1 MRFILQWLK
10 KNKRGAAITEYAVIL
25 AFVAFVGTT
34 FVDGNMSGSINGIIK
49 NVASLLGIETSGGN
63 ILLGSGGLKKQYI
76 NGNLSFDNEN
86 SIVDSETAWS
96 DGNYRFSILGPDDN
110 PIQLESNA
118 TYQVVVDLNKL
129 PKELDPKMLN
139 ACLFLWGDTSQAATM
154 NTLDMS
160 FFNGTPNY
168 QGYHFDF
175 DQESNTL
182 TYTFT
187 TDDTNNKFGMNIG
200 LYAWAVGDHPKAEQH
215 KAAVEANYQNFLSL
229 EKVNK

>member
-1 MRFILQWLK
+1 MRSVLQWLK
-10 KNKRGAAITEYAVIL
+10 KNKRGTAVIEYAVIL
-25 AFVAFVGTT
+25 AFVAFVGTI

-49 NVASLLGIETSGGN
+49 NVASLLGIETSDGN

-76 NGNLSFDNEN
+76 NGGIPFNDEN
-86 SIVDSETAWS
+86 SIIDSETDWR
-96 DGNYRFSILGPDDN
+96 DGNYRYSILGPDGQ
-110 PIQLESNA
+110 PIQLESNV

-129 PKELDPKMLN
+129 PKELTPNMLN

-160 FFNGTPNY
+160 FDNGKPNWK
-168 QGYHFDF
+168 GYHFDF
-175 DQESNTL
+175 NQETNTL
-182 TYTFT
+182 TYQFA
-187 TDDTNNKFGMNIG
+187 TDDKNNKFGMNVG
-200 LYAWAVGDHPKAEQH
+200 LYDWAVGVHPKAEQH